1 MELMKIN
8 EVVLPGK

>member
-8 EVVLPGK
+8 EVKSAV